1 MDWKREAK
9 AELRDLPMMREAV
22 TNIPERIQ
30 MIEAKKTSLQ
40 ASSDSTPV
48 QGGANRQEDRLLD
61 LIVEGE
67 RLKYS
72 LQAHEIRLALIERGL
87 SALNDEDR
95 LIVTTFAEH
104 RSSEAVDIL
113 TAALFLERS
122 RVYQLW
128 DAALRRYTI
137 AEYGLTDF

>member
-9 AELRDLPMMREAV
+9 TELRDLPVMREAV
-22 TNIPERIQ
+22 ANIPERIK

-40 ASSDSTPV
+40 AASDSTPV
-48 QGGANRQEDRLLD
+48 QGGGNRNEDRLLD

-72 LQAHEIRLALIERGL
+72 LQAHQIRLGLIERGL
-87 SALNDEDR
+87 EALNEQEQ
-95 LIVTTFAEH
+95 LVVKTFAEH
-104 RSSEAVDIL
+104 RSGEAVDIL
-113 TAALFLERS
+113 TATLYVERS

>member
-9 AELRDLPMMREAV
+9 AELRDLNVMREAV
-22 TNIPERIQ
+22 QNIPERIA
-30 MIEAKKTSLQ
+30 MIESRKTSLQ

-48 QGGANRQEDRLLD
+48 QGGGNHHEYRLLD

-72 LQAHEIRLALIERGL
+72 LQAHRIRLQLIERGL

-104 RSSEAVDIL
+104 RSAEAVDIL
-113 TAALFLERS
+113 TEQLFLERS
-122 RVYQLW
+122 RVYQRW
-128 DAALRRYTI
+128 DQALRRYTI